1 MNDEPKMDFARAERD
16 VVAAAKHLVGRHLAI
31 RTIVL
36 ACTTMPKYQSAIEAA
51 TGRPTVDLI
60 RLLTRGS

>member
-1 MNDEPKMDFARAERD
+1 
-16 VVAAAKHLVGRHLAI
+16 VVAAAKHLVGRHPAI

-36 ACTTMPKYQSAIEAA
+36 ACTNMPKYQSAIEAA